1 MEYNEG
7 KRHVNTVPV
16 KLLKA
21 RNDEH
26 RAHQDSKFAAA
37 TVKYVHQLA
46 AALGP
51 SEVLFISQDDKARVP
66 IGITAANK
74 QAPLLM
80 SLEYKVTLPDH
91 DWVIAQRHKLIPS
104 VYAVC
109 QIKPNM
115 IGQENAVTYSGPTYI
130 TIRSGKHDTSSAYSH
145 GLDFNQMI
153 ELDEMKNAVKTVDG
167 IVKPVLI
174 FSTDGGPDENPRY
187 PKVLKVA
194 AHHFKHHNLDAVF
207 CITNAPGRSAFN
219 PVERR
224 MAPLSHD
231 LAGLILPHDHYGS
244 HLNAAGK
251 TIDPD
256 LEIKNFA
263 MAGQTLAE
271 IWSKTVID
279 SNPVIAVY
287 VPPEDTEDMWDELSE
302 TWKEKHLLQSQYFL
316 QITKCD
322 DQSCCRPYRSSIR
335 AILPGRFIPP
345 PVPVKQTRH
354 GLVAPEPDETLID
367 SHYGS
372 LFSRIALSAILP
384 QCAKTFKIF
393 PFDVYCPSLIGKLQP
408 RICPVCGM
416 YFPSQKAKSSHTKL
430 HTGAKFVEVSKRID
444 EEDLDTIT
452 SSVQKDL
459 AIPVDSLPI
468 IHSVQEWATVPWIEE
483 N

>member
-1 MEYNEG
+1 MSRSRGGGGYP
-7 KRHVNTVPV
+7 HV
-16 KLLKA
+16 
-21 RNDEH
+21 
-26 RAHQDSKFAAA
+26 
-37 TVKYVHQLA
+37 Y
-46 AALGP
+46 
-51 SEVLFISQDDKARVP
+51 
-66 IGITAANK
+66 
-74 QAPLLM
+74 
-80 SLEYKVTLPDH
+80 
-91 DWVIAQRHKLIPS
+91 
-104 VYAVC
+104 
-109 QIKPNM
+109 
-115 IGQENAVTYSGPTYI
+115 
-130 TIRSGKHDTSSAYSH
+130 
-145 GLDFNQMI
+145 
-153 ELDEMKNAVKTVDG
+153 
-167 IVKPVLI
+167 VLI
-174 FSTDGGPDENPRY
+174 LNI
-187 PKVLKVA
+187 
-194 AHHFKHHNLDAVF
+194 KHQIHVF
-207 CITNAPGRSAFN
+207 FVN
-219 PVERR
+219 
-224 MAPLSHD
+224 
-231 LAGLILPHDHYGS
+231 
-244 HLNAAGK
+244 
-251 TIDPD
+251 
-256 LEIKNFA
+256 IKH
-263 MAGQTLAE
+263 
-271 IWSKTVID
+271 

-354 GLVAPEPDETLID
+354 GLVAPAPDETLID

-393 PFDVYCPSLIGKLQP
+393 PFDLYCPSLIGKLQP